1 MIRPAIAAD
10 IDGLT
15 ALAEATGLFGPTE
28 LKELNIM
35 LASAFDTGKASQ
47 AFWLTDDDRGPVGVA
62 YCEPERMTDQTWN
75 LQLIAIHPDRQGQGR
90 GKALLHHVEK
100 TLIDRGGRMLIV
112 ETAGTPEFERTR
124 QFYRKCGYEQE
135 GRIRDFY
142 ATGYD
147 KVTFRKLL
155 QSV

>member
-28 LKELNIM
+28 LKELNAM
-35 LASAFDTGKASQ
+35 LANAFDTGKASQ

-90 GKALLHHVEK
+90 GTALLHHVEK
-100 TLIDRGGRMLIV
+100 TLVSRGGRMLIV
-112 ETAGTPEFERTR
+112 ETAATPEFERTR
-124 QFYRKCGYEQE
+124 QFYSKCGYEKE
-135 GRIRDFY
+135 GHIRDFY

-155 QSV
+155 QPV

>member
-10 IDGLT
+10 SSGLM
-15 ALAEATGLFGPTE
+15 ALAEATGLFGPDE
-28 LKELNIM
+28 LTTLNTL
-35 LASAFDTGKASQ
+35 LANAFDDNSASE

-90 GKALLHHVEK
+90 GTGLLHSVEK
-100 TLIDRGGRMLIV
+100 TLTDRGGRMLVV
-112 ETAGTPEFERTR
+112 ETAGTPEFDRTR

-135 GRIRDFY
+135 GRTRDFY

-155 QSV
+155 S

>member
-10 IDGLT
+10 INGLV

-28 LKELNIM
+28 LKALNNM
-35 LASAFDTGKASQ
+35 LASYFDSDNASE

-90 GKALLHHVEK
+90 GTVLLHYIEK
-100 TLIDRGGRMLIV
+100 TLSDRGGRMLV
-112 ETAGTPEFERTR
+112 VDTSGTPEVERTR
-124 QFYRKCGYEQE
+124 QFYRKCGYEKE

-147 KVTFRKLL
+147 KITFRKLL
-155 QSV
+155 S